1 MATSSASCPRAFFF
15 ATIGLER
22 AGGPDTGGS
31 AMDEKVFDVTMI
43 YIQNTSAGNY
53 SLEFYCRN
61 KNIKLNYAN
70 VEGIELTARIPME
83 LKSTF
88 VQMAENLPK
97 VWNMKLGY
105 PTNFKVSYSGRITIE
120 SM

>member
-1 MATSSASCPRAFFF
+1 
-15 ATIGLER
+15 
-22 AGGPDTGGS
+22 
-31 AMDEKVFDVTMI
+31 MDEKVFDVSMI
-43 YIQNTSAGNY
+43 YIQNTSANSY

-70 VEGIELTARIPME
+70 VEGIEMIAKVPVEMKT
-83 LKSTF
+83 SF
-88 VQMAENLPK
+88 VQMADNLPK

-105 PTNFKVSYSGRITIE
+105 PTNFKVSYSGRITLE

>member
-1 MATSSASCPRAFFF
+1 
-15 ATIGLER
+15 
-22 AGGPDTGGS
+22 
-31 AMDEKVFDVTMI
+31 MDEKLFDVSMI

-70 VEGIELTARIPME
+70 VEGIELIAKIPVE
-83 LKSTF
+83 LKTTF
-88 VQMAENLPK
+88 IQMAESLPK

-105 PTNFKVSYSGRITIE
+105 PTNFKVKYSGRITIE

>member
-1 MATSSASCPRAFFF
+1 MIQTREAT
-15 ATIGLER
+15 
-22 AGGPDTGGS
+22 

-61 KNIKLNYAN
+61 KNIKLNFSN
-70 VEGIELTARIPME
+70 VEGIELIAKIPLE
-83 LKSTF
+83 LKSSFMQLT
-88 VQMAENLPK
+88 ENLPK

-105 PTNFKVSYSGRITIE
+105 PTNFKINYSGRITIE

>member
-1 MATSSASCPRAFFF
+1 
-15 ATIGLER
+15 
-22 AGGPDTGGS
+22 
-31 AMDEKVFDVTMI
+31 MDEKVLDVSMI
-43 YIQNTSAGNY
+43 YIQNTSADSY
-53 SLEFYCRN
+53 RPEFYRRN

-70 VEGIELTARIPME
+70 VEGIEMIAKVPVEMKT
-83 LKSTF
+83 SF

-105 PTNFKVSYSGRITIE
+105 PTNFKVSYSGRITLE

>member
-1 MATSSASCPRAFFF
+1 VAARPLPYGAGFCYNGRRVRA
-15 ATIGLER
+15 R
-22 AGGPDTGGS
+22 SGS
-31 AMDEKVFDVTMI
+31 WRTAMEEKVFDVSMI

-61 KNIKLNYAN
+61 KNVKLNYSN
-70 VEGIELTARIPME
+70 VEGIELIAKVPVE
-83 LKSTF
+83 VKSSFT
-88 VQMAENLPK
+88 QLAEHLPK

-105 PTNFKVSYSGRITIE
+105 PTNFKISYSGRITIE

>member
-1 MATSSASCPRAFFF
+1 
-15 ATIGLER
+15 
-22 AGGPDTGGS
+22 
-31 AMDEKVFDVTMI
+31 MDEKVFDVSMI
-43 YIQNTSAGNY
+43 YIQNTSANNY

-70 VEGIELTARIPME
+70 VEGIELIVKVPLE
-83 LKSTF
+83 LKTSF
-88 VQMAENLPK
+88 VQMADNLPK

-105 PTNFKVSYSGRITIE
+105 PTNFKVSYSGRITLE

>member
-1 MATSSASCPRAFFF
+1 
-15 ATIGLER
+15 
-22 AGGPDTGGS
+22 
-31 AMDEKVFDVTMI
+31 MDEKVFDVSMI

-70 VEGIELTARIPME
+70 VEGIEMIAKVPVE
-83 LKSTF
+83 LKTTF

-97 VWNMKLGY
+97 VWNMKMLI
-105 PTNFKVSYSGRITIE
+105 PTAT
-120 SM
+120 